1 MPCFVGNRLTGYD
14 LDSEQ
19 ELIDQMIKDGVLIAD
34 QKNGGY
40 ILADKENNKAD
51 TIK

>member
-1 MPCFVGNRLTGYD
+1 MPCFAGNRLTGYD

-40 ILADKENNKAD
+40 ILADKENNKVD